1 MVAATHRR
9 LIFALGCIA
18 LGILLAAGALFPAFG
33 LRLSPMIAA
42 AAMAASS
49 LSVVTHANRLRRFS
63 ATPSRPPV
71 PRQAPRP
78 VVVDLEAPR
87 VRTATGWDEIPY
99 LAARGGSSDEFPL
112 AHQKARR
119 RFPGGRLPG

>member
-9 LIFALGCIA
+9 LIFAFGYSA
-18 LGILLAAGALFPAFG
+18 LGILLAAGALFPVFG
-33 LRLSPMIAA
+33 LRLSPIVAA
-42 AAMAASS
+42 VAMAASS
-49 LSVVTHANRLRRFS
+49 LSVVTNANRLRRFS

-87 VRTATGWDEIPY
+87 VRTATGWDGI
-99 LAARGGSSDEFPL
+99 SC
-112 AHQKARR
+112 
-119 RFPGGRLPG
+119 